1 MIMIIL
7 MEMKTFP
14 DEFWPTETTERPGG
28 LNNKQINQKDVVLYS
43 EKRCLN
49 SVFKR
54 TMAPLD
60 NNERGKKLCS
70 VLVKAG
76 NLIKKKAQK
85 KK

>member
-1 MIMIIL
+1 

-14 DEFWPTETTERPGG
+14 DEFWPAETTERPGG

-60 NNERGKKLCS
+60 NNE
-70 VLVKAG
+70 
-76 NLIKKKAQK
+76 
-85 KK
+85 

>member
-1 MIMIIL
+1 

-76 NLIKKKAQK
+76 NLIKKKLK
-85 KK
+85 KKKVIKKKR